1 MGQQTG
7 PTQVDSVVAQNYPP
21 YPQWPYGNVAPPP
34 RRQAWDVI
42 AASLL
47 AVLLL
52 LACGLGLI
60 YSMFAGMATDVCSS
74 AHRCSDNLINA
85 AYLVAWGG
93 IGAAVLTTL
102 VGMSVSARRRNRM
115 LTWPALGWLIF
126 IVTFVTGGFLLNAGV
141 GG

>member
-1 MGQQTG
+1 
-7 PTQVDSVVAQNYPP
+7 
-21 YPQWPYGNVAPPP
+21 
-34 RRQAWDVI
+34 VI
-42 AASLL
+42 AATLL

-74 AHRCSDNLINA
+74 AHRCNNNLINA

-102 VGMSVSARRRNRM
+102 VGISAAARRRSRM
-115 LTWPALGWLIF
+115 VVWPSLGWLVF
-126 IVTFVTGGFLLNAGV
+126 VVTFIAGGLLLNAGV